1 MQAGGTAALPKAT
14 QKLAANPGGPGAR
27 PAIAV
32 PPSAP
37 VKRAAMA
44 DSQQFYEEKD
54 PEAGLMPLSV
64 MCFLLAAVLMAVQM
78 LATDKVTSVPAGED
92 SQLMVPAAATPA
104 WEERLEDGSYRS
116 KFASALPEIPE

>member
-1 MQAGGTAALPKAT
+1 
-14 QKLAANPGGPGAR
+14 
-27 PAIAV
+27 
-32 PPSAP
+32 
-37 VKRAAMA
+37 MA

-64 MCFLLAAVLMAVQM
+64 MCFLLAALLMAVQM

-92 SQLMVPAAATPA
+92 SEFMVPAAATPA

-116 KFASALPEIPE
+116 RFVSALPVIPE